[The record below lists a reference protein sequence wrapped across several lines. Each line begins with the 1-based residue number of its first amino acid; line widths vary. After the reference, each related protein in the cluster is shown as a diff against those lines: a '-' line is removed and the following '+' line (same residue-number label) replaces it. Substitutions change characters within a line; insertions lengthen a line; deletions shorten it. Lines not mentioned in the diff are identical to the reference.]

1 MSKLPPSQD
10 RDRLA
15 LELRFVPASLKS
27 DAVQEAWIA
36 HLSGR
41 SPVLAV
47 KAFAERE
54 RRHRRRAVACV
65 ASLH

>member
-1 MSKLPPSQD
+1 MSQLPPNLDIAQ
-10 RDRLA
+10 LE
-15 LELRFVPASLKS
+15 LELRFVPGPLKP

-36 HLSGR
+36 HLDGR

-54 RRHRRRAVACV
+54 RRYRRRVQTNMTTV
-65 ASLH
+65 N